1 MIVLAAVNLGVL
13 AVVVGRAKS
22 VIADQNTVE
31 VLRTIVVLV
40 FSRRMPNPLRDVSL
54 IVRTDSYALL
64 EGLAVV
70 RGILGGFLNVDT
82 CNAGIVSI
90 AVCLTGSEVDATT
103 VGGGN
108 ATIHVLAFA
117 AIVVLLRVEPNGRGD
132 QTGRVICSGRRAEGK
147 HDGPET
153 GEYSGD
159 ELHCNYCIKR
169 EFLGFVLCESPWLDG
184 AGVR

>member
-1 MIVLAAVNLGVL
+1 
-13 AVVVGRAKS
+13 VVGRAKP
-22 VIADQNTVE
+22 VIADQDTVE

-40 FSRRMPNPLRDVSL
+40 FSLRMPKPLRDVSL
-54 IVRTDSYALL
+54 NVRTDSHALL

-117 AIVVLLRVEPNGRGD
+117 AIVVLLRVEPNGRGN
-132 QTGRVICSGRRAEGK
+132 TGQVICTGRRAEAK
-147 HDGPET
+147 HDDPET
-153 GEYSGD
+153 SEYSGD
-159 ELHCNYCIKR
+159 ELHCNDRVKR
-169 EFLGFVLCESPWLDG
+169 EFLGFVLFDSPWLDG
-184 AGVR
+184 AGVG